1 LPYAFGNML
10 RITSERLEAGGVVL
24 RLSGQVKGQWVTEL
38 NRACGDAAGNG
49 TEPVA
54 LDLSE
59 VSFIDLDGVAL
70 LRELRARRVR
80 LTNCSIFAAEQL
92 KEVADAER

>member
-1 LPYAFGNML
+1 ML
-10 RITSERLEAGGVVL
+10 RITKDPRETDVVVL
-24 RLSGQVKGQWVTEL
+24 RLSGQVKGRWVSEL
-38 NRACGDAAGNG
+38 SRACGDAAEGG
-49 TEPVA
+49 TRPVS

-92 KEVADAER
+92 KEVADVER

>member
-1 LPYAFGNML
+1 ML
-10 RITSERLEAGGVVL
+10 RITKELLEAGVVVL
-24 RLSGQVKGQWVTEL
+24 RLSGHVKGQWVSEL
-38 NRACGDAAGNG
+38 SRACGDAAGDG
-49 TEPVA
+49 TQTVA

-80 LTNCSIFAAEQL
+80 LTKCSIFAAEQL
-92 KEVADAER
+92 KEVADVDR